1 MIASC
6 STVLPWVGRGG
17 EFSAIGSST
26 QKWQRR
32 RPDQSVS
39 RRREAKLVL
48 AYVPGTHGMFATS
61 ESFLQPFI
69 LFSDTVRDFLD
80 VLVSSEFTQM
90 FTTTVLPRMS
100 ETDQGDWHPFL
111 LSTYEL

>member
-6 STVLPWVGRGG
+6 STVLPRVGRAGD
-17 EFSAIGSST
+17 FSAICGPT

-32 RPDQSVS
+32 RPDQLS

-61 ESFLQPFI
+61 ESFVQPFI
-69 LFSDTVRDFLD
+69 LLSDTVRDFVD
-80 VLVSSEFTQM
+80 VHISLEFIQI
-90 FTTTVLPRMS
+90 FTTKLLP
-100 ETDQGDWHPFL
+100 
-111 LSTYEL
+111 